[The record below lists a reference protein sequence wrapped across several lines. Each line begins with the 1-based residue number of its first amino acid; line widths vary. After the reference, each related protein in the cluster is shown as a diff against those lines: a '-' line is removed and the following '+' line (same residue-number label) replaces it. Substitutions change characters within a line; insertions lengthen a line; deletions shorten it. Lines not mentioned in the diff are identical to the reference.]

1 MDLEACFKLMD
12 APRPTSI
19 QCIDDVIEQGG
30 IRWDPRTGLEVG
42 VVYVMSR
49 TNYTRPTFSRYSRR
63 SRFFGRLLDYVT
75 CNHMVAAIMVV
86 FDDIL
91 KAWKT
96 KQHKYPR
103 VYFLNVR
110 CLLYLITK
118 HLGFQAPFTK
128 QECLR
133 DIKRFR
139 LQETM
144 FNDFV

>member
-1 MDLEACFKLMD
+1 MDLEECFKLMD
-12 APRPTSI
+12 SPRPSSPPD
-19 QCIDDVIEQGG
+19 IDDAIEHGG

-42 VVYVMSR
+42 VVYVMHR
-49 TNYTRPTFSRYSRR
+49 TTFTRPTFSRYSRR
-63 SRFFGRLLDYVT
+63 SRFFSRLLDYVAS
-75 CNHMVAAIMVV
+75 NRDVSAIMAA

-96 KQHKYPR
+96 KRHIYHR

-118 HLGFQAPFTK
+118 HLGIQPPFPK
-128 QECLR
+128 EDCLR
-133 DIKRFR
+133 DMKRFR
-139 LQETM
+139 HQEEM

>member
-1 MDLEACFKLMD
+1 MDLEAGFKLMD
-12 APRPTSI
+12 APRPTSN
-19 QCIDDVIEQGG
+19 QCIDDFIEQGG

-42 VVYVMSR
+42 VVYVMNH

-63 SRFFGRLLDYVT
+63 SRFFSRLLDYVT
-75 CNHMVAAIMVV
+75 CNHMISAIMVV

-96 KQHKYPR
+96 KRHKYPR

-118 HLGFQAPFTK
+118 HLGFKAPFSK
-128 QECLR
+128 HDCLR
-133 DIKRFR
+133 DMKRFR
-139 LQETM
+139 HQETM